1 MRPYTYLHR
10 PVALAAFVAVCILS
24 SSGCGGSERVVS
36 VSGTVTYNGQPVPG
50 LVVSFVPEAVSETG
64 VSSGETDSSGKYSL
78 KVAKTGSSGAV
89 VGKHKVWVSLPREAP
104 ADGKDDKPNKPK
116 AKGAAGTTVPA
127 EVAAVLKKYGSLE
140 KTPLVIEVKGGEP
153 IDLKL
158 D

>member
-1 MRPYTYLHR
+1 MPR
-10 PVALAAFVAVCILS
+10 VANTLRHVGLSALVAAYVLS
-24 SSGCGGSERVVS
+24 SAGCGGGERVVS
-36 VSGTVTYNGQPVPG
+36 VAGTVTYNGQPVPG
-50 LVVSFVPEAVSETG
+50 LVVSFVPEGVTETG
-64 VSSGETDSSGKYSL
+64 VSSGETDPSGKYSL

-104 ADGKDDKPNKPK
+104 ADGTSDKPNKPK
-116 AKGAAGTTVPA
+116 AKGATGTNVPA

-140 KTPLVIEVKGGEP
+140 KTPLTVEVKGDEP